1 MKWWPEFQK
10 FGIFFEIRDFKVLL
24 KFVLA
29 VAKKSAEKKDIYRM
43 KERRNR
49 KLT

>member
-29 VAKKSAEKKDIYRM
+29 VAKKSAEKKERQLENER
-43 KERRNR
+43 KE
-49 KLT
+49 K